1 MADDGRQGKLAT
13 RAAPTRHAIAS
24 VWCRIPLDMNILRAV
39 KRSPLGLDLYL
50 WLTYRTF
57 ALKAPLCLSW
67 RQLYRQFGV
76 DPPRLAIR
84 TPYTTS
90 ARTVTAS

>member
-24 VWCRIPLDMNILRAV
+24 VWFRIPLDMNILRAV

-50 WLTYRTF
+50 GLGEQWNRKYGRRLD
-57 ALKAPLCLSW
+57 L
-67 RQLYRQFGV
+67 G
-76 DPPRLAIR
+76 PPE
-84 TPYTTS
+84 
-90 ARTVTAS
+90 